1 MNSMKCP
8 QCGLVNWST
17 AEACKRCRLPING
30 ASAAAAGGN
39 HWEGHAQGGYQDN
52 SYASQGEQAG
62 YGGAGYGES
71 GYADNGYADN
81 GYSQSG
87 YAQNGYGQNGYS
99 QNGYAQN
106 GSDQS
111 GYDQSNYYQGG
122 YRQGGSYGYAG
133 QGNYG
138 GYIAESPKTGIA
150 LASMIIGIIS
160 MMACG
165 LLGLGSVLGLIL
177 GIVALVKAK
186 NSPMEYGG
194 QGFAITG
201 VALSLVSFVFVGIVF
216 AIAIPNVFAARRA
229 ANEGSAIQALRII
242 NSAEATF
249 QATSGA
255 GKYGTL
261 QELSAQGL
269 IDSKLA
275 SGTVNTFR
283 IDIKPNSMYYEA
295 TATPT
300 KGSDTGSRSF
310 FINESGVIR
319 GATKGGMSATAFD
332 PPVNLEKSPN
342 SYPGADYE
350 RPNRQ
355 TEYRPSY

>member
-8 QCGLVNWST
+8 QCGLINWAT

-30 ASAAAAGGN
+30 AAAAAGGN
-39 HWEGHAQGGYQDN
+39 HWEGNAHGYQDN
-52 SYASQGEQAG
+52 SYAYQGGQAG
-62 YGGAGYGES
+62 YGEAGYGEAGYGES
-71 GYADNGYADN
+71 GYADNGYGQG
-81 GYSQSG
+81 GY
-87 YAQNGYGQNGYS
+87 
-99 QNGYAQN
+99 
-106 GSDQS
+106 DQS
-111 GYDQSNYYQGG
+111 GYSQSNYYQGG
-122 YRQGGSYGYAG
+122 YRQDQTYGNFNNYAG
-133 QGNYG
+133 SQ
-138 GYIAESPKTGIA
+138 KTGIA
-150 LASMIIGIIS
+150 LASMIVGILS

-186 NSPMEYGG
+186 NSPHEYGG

-201 VALSLVSFVFVGIVF
+201 VILSLVSFVFVGIVF

-242 NSAEATF
+242 NSAEATY
-249 QATSGA
+249 QATAGA

-261 QELSAQGL
+261 QELAATGL
-269 IDSKLA
+269 LDAKLA
-275 SGTVNTFR
+275 SGKVNSYR
-283 IDIKPNSMYYEA
+283 LDIKPNGMYYEA

-300 KGSDTGSRSF
+300 RESDTGSRSF
-310 FINESGVIR
+310 FINETGVIR
-319 GATKGGMSATAFD
+319 GVAKGGMIATAFD
-332 PPVNLEKSPN
+332 PPVNLEKWPN

-355 TEYRPSY
+355 TEYSPSY